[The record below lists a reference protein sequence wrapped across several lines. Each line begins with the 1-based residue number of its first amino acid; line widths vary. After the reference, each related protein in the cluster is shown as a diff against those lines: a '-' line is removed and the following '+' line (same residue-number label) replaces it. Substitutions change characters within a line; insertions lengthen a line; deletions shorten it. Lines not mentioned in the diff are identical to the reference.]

1 MRTYNPMT
9 VRRLELLLS
18 FCVLVTIIL
27 LLGCGNSSLIVQV
40 PNLTNMRYQSAEKYA
55 ARNDLRIAPDPNAT
69 EKEQYSEYI
78 PEGSIISQD
87 PPAGSF
93 VKTSRLVYVV
103 VSKGKSLIEVPSLA
117 GKQFGEAQNIIIS
130 KGLTL
135 GGIEEQQSNADD
147 VGIVS
152 EQFPAAGTM
161 VDRNT
166 PITVTVS
173 LGFLTTVPKVIG
185 LPTDQAV
192 QILAQSGFQNVTLK
206 PNHAAFAL
214 PNVVLRQDP
223 EQGLQCDTK
232 NQVDLYYN
240 QP

>member
-1 MRTYNPMT
+1 MRAYNPMV
-9 VRRLELLLS
+9 VRRVQSLLAFIALMS
-18 FCVLVTIIL
+18 LAVA
-27 LLGCGNSSLIVQV
+27 GCGDTSLIVQV

-55 ARNDLRIAPDPNAT
+55 SRNDLKIAPDPNAT

-87 PPAGSF
+87 PPSGSF
-93 VKTSRLVYVV
+93 VKTSRLIYVV
-103 VSKGKSLIEVPSLA
+103 VSKGKALIEVPSLIS
-117 GKQFGEAQNIIIS
+117 KQFGEAQSIILS

-147 VGIVS
+147 VGIVTA
-152 EQFPAAGTM
+152 QFPAAGTM

-173 LGFLTTVPKVIG
+173 LGFLTTVPKVVG

-192 QILAQSGFQNVTLK
+192 QVMAQAGFQNITLK
-206 PNHAAFAL
+206 PNRSAFAL

-223 EQGLQCDTK
+223 ESGLQCDTK